1 MLGWRIARRV
11 FAAVKRSG
19 RGRSRSGDIAASA
32 STAPAV
38 TDPSAA
44 IADSATTVPVA
55 TPPTLRRSAAVPPLI
70 TRADRLLL
78 LLGIAGLLV
87 TATSAIGLFDR
98 GRPAG
103 DGGGSTMT
111 LIGALVTLAIWVIYV
126 FWKVPQWQAATRASD
141 PNLTPRDLFEIEN
154 AARGTLGQ
162 ILGGVA
168 VLTGLIFA
176 WQQLGNTGETL
187 RVSQEGQITERF
199 TRAVDQL
206 GNDDPAARLG
216 GIYALE
222 RIARD
227 SERDH
232 RPAMEVLTAFVRR
245 SSPRVTTVAGVGT
258 PAPAPVPI
266 SSETQAILSIL
277 GRRETRSDGAGC
289 LNLSRTNLVG
299 ANLTGATLTNICFGG
314 ADLSDAALAGAD
326 LHGVDLGSADLSG
339 ANLGGATLI
348 DTRLNRASLSGANLT
363 QADLTGANLVDAD
376 LRLAILDRAILRQA
390 TLLNA
395 NLDSAI
401 LFGADLTDASG
412 LTSEQLSRAVQ
423 DGDTIL
429 PVGLRASP
437 SP

>member
-11 FAAVKRSG
+11 VAAVKHSG
-19 RGRSRSGDIAASA
+19 RGRSRSDGIAASA
-32 STAPAV
+32 RTAPAV
-38 TDPSAA
+38 SDPSAA
-44 IADSATTVPVA
+44 SADPATTVSVA
-55 TPPTLRRSAAVPPLI
+55 TPLIGRPPVAVPPLV
-70 TRADRLLL
+70 TRADRLLAV
-78 LLGIAGLLV
+78 LGLVGLLV
-87 TATSAIGLFDR
+87 TVAAAAGLLGPTDDES
-98 GRPAG
+98 GPNW
-103 DGGGSTMT
+103 T
-111 LIGALVTLAIWVIYV
+111 LIGALVTLAIWVVYV

-141 PNLTPRDLFEIEN
+141 LNLTPRDLFEIEN

-176 WQQLGNTGETL
+176 WQQLSNTGETL

-206 GNDDPAARLG
+206 GNDDPAVRLG

-245 SSPRVTTVAGVGT
+245 TSPRATTVAGVGT
-258 PAPAPVPI
+258 PPPAPVRI

-277 GRRETRSDGAGC
+277 ERREARWDGPGC
-289 LNLSRTNLVG
+289 LNLSRTNLAGV
-299 ANLTGATLTNICFGG
+299 NLAGSTLTNICFGG
-314 ADLSDAALAGAD
+314 ADLSDAALTGAD
-326 LHGVDLGSADLSG
+326 LRGVDLGSADLSG
-339 ANLGGATLI
+339 ANLGGTTLI
-348 DTRLNRASLSGANLT
+348 DTRLNRASLRGANLT

-412 LTSEQLSRAVQ
+412 LTSEQLAGAVQ

-429 PVGLRASP
+429 PDGLRASP
-437 SP
+437 AP